1 MRWHGRGTPLLS
13 SVAMATTADRAAHAE
28 AVAEAPDPESVRLA
42 FARAWGDMGG
52 AWGVQP
58 SVALVHG
65 YLLVHRGVLT
75 EREVREAL
83 ALSHRATSLA
93 LGELEG
99 WALVERVPAPRPTSR
114 RGPAASAWRVVGDQW
129 LWLQRIAR
137 QRAAREAD
145 PLVPR
150 IETCLELAEDAL
162 VATPGDA
169 EAARLR
175 AWLLDLL
182 GFLRLFERA
191 VGLLARAE
199 SAEIARGFSV
209 LARIPDESL
218 DRLLRLF
225 AALPEDEL
233 AGTIEAISRVSPG
246 VARRVLSAADKVAR
260 LAR

>member
-1 MRWHGRGTPLLS
+1 
-13 SVAMATTADRAAHAE
+13 MATSTDRATPPE
-28 AVAEAPDPESVRLA
+28 AVAEPPDPESVRLA
-42 FARAWGDMGG
+42 FAGAWGDMGS

-58 SVALVHG
+58 SVAMVHG
-65 YLLVHRGVLT
+65 YLLVHGGVLT
-75 EREVREAL
+75 ERDVREAL

-93 LGELEG
+93 LGELDG
-99 WALVERVPAPRPTSR
+99 WGLVERVQTPRPSSR
-114 RGPAASAWRVVGDQW
+114 RGPAATAWRVVGDQW

-150 IETCLELAEDAL
+150 VETCLLLAEDVL
-162 VATPGDA
+162 QATPGDP

-175 AWLLDLL
+175 AWLLELL

-191 VGLLARAE
+191 VGLLARAD
-199 SAEIARGFSV
+199 SLEIARGFTV

-225 AALPEDEL
+225 ASLPEDEL

-246 VARRVLSAADKVAR
+246 VARRVLAAADKVAR

>member
-1 MRWHGRGTPLLS
+1 M
-13 SVAMATTADRAAHAE
+13 
-28 AVAEAPDPESVRLA
+28 
-42 FARAWGDMGG
+42 
-52 AWGVQP
+52 
-58 SVALVHG
+58 VHG
-65 YLLVHRGVLT
+65 YLLVHGGTLT
-75 EREVREAL
+75 ERELREAL
-83 ALSHRATSLA
+83 DLSHRATSLA
-93 LGELEG
+93 LGEIEG
-99 WALVERVPAPRPTSR
+99 WGLVERVASPKTSR
-114 RGPAASAWRVVGDQW
+114 RGPSGSAWRTVGDQW

-150 IETCLELAEDAL
+150 VERCLQLAEDAL
-162 VATPGDA
+162 RATPGDA
-169 EAARLR
+169 EAARLQS
-175 AWLLDLL
+175 WLLELL

-209 LARIPDESL
+209 LARIPDASL

-225 AALPEDEL
+225 ASLPEDEL

-246 VARRVLSAADKVAR
+246 VARRVLSAADRVAR

>member
-1 MRWHGRGTPLLS
+1 
-13 SVAMATTADRAAHAE
+13 MATLAGVAVPLEPIAE
-28 AVAEAPDPESVRLA
+28 PPDPEAVRLA
-42 FARAWGDMGG
+42 FARAWGEMGG

-58 SVALVHG
+58 SVAMVHG
-65 YLLVHRGVLT
+65 YLLVHGGVLT
-75 EREVREAL
+75 ERELREAL
-83 ALSHRATSLA
+83 DLSHRATSLA
-93 LGELEG
+93 LGEIEG
-99 WALVERVPAPRPTSR
+99 WGLVERVPAPRPSR
-114 RGPAASAWRVVGDQW
+114 RGPSASAWRAIGDQW
-129 LWLQRIAR
+129 SWLQRIAS

-150 IETCLELAEDAL
+150 VETCLVLAEDVL
-162 VATPGDA
+162 SATPGDP

-175 AWLLDLL
+175 AWLLELL

-191 VGLLARAE
+191 VGMLARAE

-225 AALPEDEL
+225 ASLPEDEL
-233 AGTIEAISRVSPG
+233 ASTIEAVSRVSPG
-246 VARRVLSAADKVAR
+246 VARRVLSAADRVAR

>member
-1 MRWHGRGTPLLS
+1 
-13 SVAMATTADRAAHAE
+13 MAASPQRAPRDEPIAE
-28 AVAEAPDPESVRLA
+28 PPDPESVRLA
-42 FARAWGDMGG
+42 FARAWGEMGS

-58 SVALVHG
+58 SVAMVHG
-65 YLLVHRGVLT
+65 YLLVHGGVLT
-75 EREVREAL
+75 ERDVREAL
-83 ALSHRATSLA
+83 DLSHRATSLA
-93 LGELEG
+93 LDEIEG
-99 WALVERVPAPRPTSR
+99 WGLAERVPSPRPTSR
-114 RGPAASAWRVVGDQW
+114 PGPSARAWRVVGDQW

-150 IETCLELAEDAL
+150 VETCLDLAEDVL
-162 VATPGDA
+162 RATPGDP
-169 EAARLR
+169 EAARLQ
-175 AWLLDLL
+175 AWLRDLL

-209 LARIPDESL
+209 LARVPDESL

-225 AALPEDEL
+225 ASLPEEEL
-233 AGTIEAISRVSPG
+233 ASTIEAVSRVSPG
-246 VARRVLSAADKVAR
+246 VARRVLSAADRVAR

>member
-1 MRWHGRGTPLLS
+1 
-13 SVAMATTADRAAHAE
+13 MATSTSPVEPADPIAE
-28 AVAEAPDPESVRLA
+28 LPDPESVRLA
-42 FARAWGDMGG
+42 FARAWGEMGG

-58 SVALVHG
+58 SVAMVHG
-65 YLLVHRGVLT
+65 YLLVHGGVLT
-75 EREVREAL
+75 ERDVREAL
-83 ALSHRATSLA
+83 DLSHRATSLA
-93 LGELEG
+93 LDEIEG
-99 WALVERVPAPRPTSR
+99 WGLAVQVPSSRPSSR
-114 RGPAASAWRVVGDQW
+114 RGPSARAWRVVGDQW

-150 IETCLELAEDAL
+150 VETCLQLAEDVL
-162 VATPGDA
+162 ATKPGDA

-175 AWLLDLL
+175 AWLLELL

-199 SAEIARGFSV
+199 SAEIARGFAV

-225 AALPEDEL
+225 ASLPEDEL

-246 VARRVLSAADKVAR
+246 VARRVLAAADKVAR
-260 LAR
+260 LTR